1 MESFK
6 CLGELIENSGHIAK
20 ILLAGEIAMND
31 GDLALS
37 QKCTIEAQN
46 LIKVMLDDVFQEV
59 VEEFGIQNDE
69 CVDYD
74 LPTTLELARVLS
86 EMNYNAGVL
95 INLILDKQSESVV
108 DSVKTKI
115 IKDIN
120 TVKEIATA
128 IFFN

>member
-1 MESFK
+1 MEKFK

-31 GDLALS
+31 GDLAKS

-46 LIKVMLDDVFQEV
+46 LIKVMLDDVFKEV
-59 VEEFGIQNDE
+59 VEEFNINNDE

-74 LPTTLELARVLS
+74 LPTTLELVRVLS

-95 INLILDKQSESVV
+95 INLILDKQSQSIV

-115 IKDIN
+115 VKDIN

>member
-20 ILLAGEIAMND
+20 ILLASEIAMND
-31 GDLALS
+31 GDLAES

-74 LPTTLELARVLS
+74 LPTVLELARVLS

-95 INLILDKQSESVV
+95 INLILDKQSESIV

-115 IKDIN
+115 VKDIN
-120 TVKEIATA
+120 TIKEIATA

>member
-1 MESFK
+1 MESMK
-6 CLGELIENSGHIAK
+6 SLGELIENSGHIAK
-20 ILLAGEIAMND
+20 ILLAGEIAMMD
-31 GDLALS
+31 GDIQTS

-46 LIKVMLDDVFQEV
+46 LIKVMLDDVFKEV
-59 VEEFGIQNDE
+59 VEEFNIQNDE

-95 INLILDKQSESVV
+95 INLILDKQS
-108 DSVKTKI
+108 DSIIDGVKTKI
-115 IKDIN
+115 VKDIN
-120 TVKEIATA
+120 TIKEIATA

>member
-1 MESFK
+1 MESMK

-31 GDLALS
+31 GDLQMS

-59 VEEFGIQNDE
+59 VDEFNIQNDE

-95 INLILDKQSESVV
+95 INLILDKQS
-108 DSVKTKI
+108 DSIIDGVKTKI
-115 IKDIN
+115 VKDIN
-120 TVKEIATA
+120 TIKEIATA

>member
-31 GDLALS
+31 GDVAQS

-46 LIKVMLDDVFQEV
+46 LLKVMLDDVFQEV
-59 VEEFGIQNDE
+59 IEDFGIECDE
-69 CVDYD
+69 MVDYD

-95 INLILDKQSESVV
+95 INLVLDKQSESIIE
-108 DSVKTKI
+108 SVQTKI
-115 IKDIN
+115 VKDIN
-120 TVKEIATA
+120 TVKEIATV